1 VPGPGGSGRTEVRR
15 KETFVTVPSAWT
27 ARRPET
33 IVAYFD
39 PVTAPLP
46 PRDVRR
52 GLAHHEVPDPLRNDV
67 RVLGEFLGRVLREAG
82 GDELLA
88 DVERLRELAIAAH
101 DEPDSDALERAEQLV
116 STFSLARAEQVA
128 RAFTCYFHLA
138 NTAEEYHRVRV
149 LREREASLE
158 PHHLAPD
165 DSLPAAVAQATAE
178 LGREETL
185 RRLQALEFRPV
196 FTAHPTEAR
205 RRAVS
210 SAIRRIAEL
219 VAERDVRSIGGMSLV
234 ENDRR
239 LLAEIDTLWRT
250 APLRQ
255 AKPTVLDEVRTVL
268 NVFDSTLSEVFPDV
282 YRRLDDWLLGD
293 AAGTTPPAVRPFAR
307 VGSWIGGDRDGNPN
321 VTAEI
326 TREAAALASERALR
340 SLEAA
345 ARRTADT
352 LTLDAD
358 GTTPSPE
365 LSALWQRQRIMSEAV
380 TSRIAGEA
388 PGEPHRRVVL
398 VVAERV
404 AATRERNS
412 DLAYSSAQDL
422 EHDLLVVQRSLAAA
436 GATRPAYGD
445 LQRLIWQVTT
455 FGFHLAELEVRQH
468 SQVHAAALADLEA
481 HGVDG
486 ALEQRTLEVLDTF
499 RAIGNVQRRF
509 GVQAARRYIVSFTQS
524 SEHLATVY
532 RLAELAFEGADE
544 VPVIDAIPLFE
555 TFADLEASVD
565 ILEGALAIPQV
576 QRRLA
581 ENGRRVEVMLGYSD
595 SSKDVGPV
603 SATLALDTAQ
613 RRITEWADRHGI
625 ALTLFHGRG
634 GALGRGGGP
643 ANRAVLA
650 QPPGSVDGRFKLTEQ
665 GEVIFA
671 RYGDPVIAAR
681 HIEQVVAAT
690 LLAGTPSIEKRN
702 AEATERFAT
711 LAKRLDEISRARF
724 HELVRADGFP
734 QWFAEVTPLEEV
746 GLLPIGSR
754 PARRGLS
761 VSSLDDLRAIPW
773 VFSWSQARINL
784 AGWYGLGTALDA
796 VGDLDELRAAYAQ
809 WPLFTTMIDNVEM
822 SLAKTDERIAARYLA
837 LGDRDDLAEQVM
849 SEMTLTRRSVLA
861 ITDSDAILSRRRIL
875 GRAVQLRSPYVDA
888 LSLLQ
893 LRALRG
899 LRTGDAVEQADDL
912 RRLLLLT
919 VNGVAAGVQNT
930 G

>member
-1 VPGPGGSGRTEVRR
+1 
-15 KETFVTVPSAWT
+15 
-27 ARRPET
+27 
-33 IVAYFD
+33 VAYFG

-46 PRDVRR
+46 PRDVPRL
-52 GLAHHEVPDPLRNDV
+52 LASHEIPEPLRNDV
-67 RVLGEFLGRVLREAG
+67 RVLGEFLGRVLAEAG
-82 GDELLA
+82 GDDLLA
-88 DVERLRELAIAAH
+88 DVESLRELAIHAH
-101 DEPDSDALERAEQLV
+101 TEPTSDALARAEELV
-116 STFSLARAEQVA
+116 AGFTLERAEQVA

-138 NTAEEYHRVRV
+138 NTAEEYHRIRV
-149 LREREASLE
+149 LRDREASLE
-158 PHHLAPD
+158 PHSLAPD
-165 DSLPAAVAQATAE
+165 DSLPAAVLKVREE
-178 LGREETL
+178 LGDDVARQ
-185 RRLQALEFRPV
+185 RLQELEFRPV
-196 FTAHPTEAR
+196 LTAHPTEAR

-210 SAIRRIAEL
+210 RSIRRIAEL
-219 VAERDVRSIGGMSLV
+219 VAERDARNIGGMSLV
-234 ENDRR
+234 ENERR
-239 LLAEIDTLWRT
+239 LLSEIETLWRT

-268 NVFDSTLSEVFPDV
+268 AVFESTLADGFPAV
-282 YRRLDDWLLGD
+282 YRRLDDWILGE
-293 AAGTTPPAVRPFAR
+293 AAGTRPPVVRPFAR
-307 VGSWIGGDRDGNPN
+307 LGSWIGGDRDGNPN

-326 TREAAALASERALR
+326 TRASALLLSEQVLVALE
-340 SLEAA
+340 SS
-345 ARRTADT
+345 ARRTAEG
-352 LTLDAD
+352 LTLDSS
-358 GTTPSPE
+358 GTPASAE
-365 LSALWQRQRIMSEAV
+365 LSTLWQRQRALSDEITARV
-380 TSRIAGEA
+380 AADA
-388 PGEPHRRVVL
+388 PNEPHRRVIL
-398 VVAERV
+398 VVAERI
-404 AATRERNS
+404 AATRRRDA
-412 DLAYSSAQDL
+412 DLAYAGPEAL
-422 EHDLLVVQRSLAAA
+422 EADLLVVQRSLEAA
-436 GATRPAYGD
+436 GANRSAYGD
-445 LQRLIWQVTT
+445 LQRLLWQVSS

-468 SQVHAAALADLEA
+468 SQVHEAALADLA
-481 HGVDG
+481 ANGVDG
-486 ALEQRTLEVLDTF
+486 TLEPRTVEVLDTF
-499 RAIGNVQRRF
+499 RALGHVQRRF
-509 GVQAARRYIVSFTQS
+509 GPRAARRYIVSFTQS
-524 SEHLATVY
+524 AEHLAAVY
-532 RLAELAFEGADE
+532 QLAEYAFAGSDDA
-544 VPVIDAIPLFE
+544 PVIDAIPLFE
-555 TFADLEASVD
+555 TFADLDHSVD
-565 ILEGALAIPQV
+565 ILERSLELEPV

-613 RRITEWADRHGI
+613 ARITEWARRHDI

-681 HIEQVVAAT
+681 HIEQVMAAT
-690 LLAGTPSIEKRN
+690 LLAGTPSVEQRN
-702 AEATERFAT
+702 AAATERFAE
-711 LAKRLDEISRARF
+711 LATRLDEASRTRF
-724 HELVRADGFP
+724 HALVRAEGFP

-784 AGWYGLGTALDA
+784 AGWYGLGTALEQVD
-796 VGDLDELRAAYAQ
+796 DLDELREAYAR
-809 WPLFTTMIDNVEM
+809 WPLFATMIDNVEM

-837 LGDRDDLAEQVM
+837 LGDRDDLAAQVLE
-849 SEMTLTRRSVLA
+849 EMALTRHWVLA
-861 ITDSDAILSRRRIL
+861 ITDSDAVLSRKRIL

-899 LRTGDAVEQADDL
+899 LRTGEAPEQADDL